1 MVFIVDISA
10 MRFYLGYVLICQSLP
25 LSSAMAYPFVC
36 KSYAFAI
43 IPPAV
48 EMVTQLY
55 APYGGGGWMGH

>member
-1 MVFIVDISA
+1 
-10 MRFYLGYVLICQSLP
+10 MRFYLGYVLICQPLP